1 MITDH
6 AIITR
11 QKPNIWIR
19 LPKKKSPV
27 LLRSFTAVEIV
38 KIIEI
43 ILSGMSMADTAILIG
58 KLSLKNTVRIIVPT
72 VIIIPTIN
80 RMVRAKLLFVI
91 MLCLSDDLCLFMF
104 LIFYSDIFVIHIIKP
119 EKAKINN
126 SLKLVSKFG
135 ITHKEKR

>member
-1 MITDH
+1 MIADH

-11 QKPNIWIR
+11 QKPNISNR
-19 LPKKKSPV
+19 LPKQKSPV

-58 KLSLKNTVRIIVPT
+58 KLRLKNTVSTIVPT
-72 VIIIPTIN
+72 VTVIPTIN
-80 RMVRAKLLFVI
+80 RMVRAKLLSVI

-104 LIFYSDIFVIHIIKP
+104 LIFLLRYFCYPYYK
-119 EKAKINN
+119 
-126 SLKLVSKFG
+126 
-135 ITHKEKR
+135 T